1 MSTQDVF
8 VQQFA
13 RLFNHYQEALSSE
26 VERSAETQPLAW
38 NSVPSDQRNRMVAA
52 ARLAILELETT
63 GRMEADAR
71 KYYARPG
78 EAEWGC

>member
-1 MSTQDVF
+1 MSTQEVF

-13 RLFNHYQEALSSE
+13 RLFHHYQEALSSDTE
-26 VERSAETQPLAW
+26 RQVESHLVSW
-38 NSVPSDQRNRMVAA
+38 NSVPADQRNRMVAA

-63 GRMEADAR
+63 ARMETDSR
-71 KYYARPG
+71 KYYAKPG